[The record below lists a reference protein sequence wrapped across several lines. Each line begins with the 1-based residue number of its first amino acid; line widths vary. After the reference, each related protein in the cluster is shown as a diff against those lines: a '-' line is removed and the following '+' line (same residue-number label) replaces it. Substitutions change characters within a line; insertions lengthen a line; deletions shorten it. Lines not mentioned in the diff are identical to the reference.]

1 MNIQDLPPGLCRFPD
16 EAWGDRFK
24 QKEWEPTPLLPQA
37 WDTLLSLPNP
47 PWNRT
52 ASECR
57 YLAGLK
63 GPLRDGRRPEIDRQG
78 RGFDIE
84 ATSTVQAVVGSVTV
98 PDRPNARAAVDAVLS
113 NIVAPIFH
121 FKRRFKRGRPALC
134 CGEPLDPMFPPGD
147 RDHPAHPAYP
157 SGHSTQAHALAFFYA
172 RLFPQLTDDL
182 MAAAADIAWNR
193 EIAGLHYPSDSL
205 AGKLL
210 ASQLVDM
217 LFDNP
222 TFAALAAAAAAEFQA
237 GGARHSLP

>member
-1 MNIQDLPPGLCRFPD
+1 MNIQDIQPESCRFP
-16 EAWGDRFK
+16 ENAWGEKFK
-24 QKEWEPTPLLPQA
+24 KKEDDPTPLLPEA
-37 WDTLLSLPNP
+37 WKDLLSIPAP

-57 YLAGLK
+57 YLLGLK
-63 GPLRDGRRPEIDRQG
+63 WPLRRERWEEIERQG

-84 ATSTVQAVVGSVTV
+84 ATSTVQAVVGGVMA
-98 PDRPNARAAVDAVLS
+98 PDRPYARSAVDALLS

-121 FKRRFKRGRPALC
+121 FKRRFMRGRPGMC
-134 CGEPLDPMFPPGD
+134 CTEPLNPMFPPGD

-157 SGHSTQAHALAFFYA
+157 SGHSTQAYAVAFFYA
-172 RLFPQLTDDL
+172 RLFPQLTDEL
-182 MAAAADIAWNR
+182 MAAAAEIAWNR
-193 EIAGLHYPSDSL
+193 EIAGLHYPSDSM

-222 TFAALAAAAAAEFQA
+222 EFAALADAAASEF
-237 GGARHSLP
+237 